1 MNEPSMEFSFD
12 EQQQIVCDLAASV
25 FAKHG
30 SDERIAQT
38 ERDGT
43 AYDHELWV
51 RLIETGLL
59 DVILPETVGGCGLG
73 MVGLA
78 IVLEQQGRYLCRVPL
93 VSTAVAAMA
102 SAHFGAEGAEVLSS
116 IRDGRAR
123 VAVAGDDSLTRV
135 TVEQR
140 GDQWVLDGSLP
151 QVYMAGSCTHLL
163 VIADDSGRDRV
174 LLLPVDR
181 DGIDVDPFEGISRNV
196 HAAITFTEC
205 LAEESECLGGHA
217 STGEPARWVRD
228 RLLTGMAAIE
238 SGLCREAVRRTAQY
252 TSERQQF
259 GRPLSTNQ
267 GVAMRAADAHI
278 DTEAARLTMLD
289 AAWRL
294 DQDDPGQDDEAG
306 AAVLI
311 AAWWAREAGVRV
323 VHATQHLHGGM
334 GADVDNHIHR
344 FFVWARELDI
354 TAGPA
359 PALLHELGDVL
370 GAAGVVGTPQGRH
383 AAAEADR

>member
-1 MNEPSMEFSFD
+1 MNERSMDFSLD
-12 EQQQIVCDLAASV
+12 EQQQILEDLASSV

-30 SDERIAQT
+30 ADDRIAQT

-43 AYDHELWV
+43 AYDHELWAQV
-51 RLIETGLL
+51 IETGLL
-59 DVILPETVGGCGLG
+59 DVLLPETAGGGGLG

-78 IVLEQQGRYLCRVPL
+78 IVLEQQGRHLCRVPL

-102 SAHFGAEGAEVLSS
+102 LAHFGDEGIDVLPS
-116 IRDGRAR
+116 IRDGRVR
-123 VAVAGDDSLTRV
+123 VAVAGVDPLAKV
-135 TVEQR
+135 IVEHR
-140 GDQWVLDGSLP
+140 DEQWVLNGTLP
-151 QVYMAGSCTHLL
+151 QVYLAGSCTHLL
-163 VIADDSGRDRV
+163 VIADCSGQDVV

-181 DGIDVDPFEGISRNV
+181 EGIDVDPFEGISRNI
-196 HAAITFTEC
+196 HAAITFTQC
-205 LAEESECLGGHA
+205 VARASECLGVRAHG
-217 STGEPARWVRD
+217 GEPARWVRD

-238 SGLCREAVRRTAQY
+238 SGLCREAVRRTARY
-252 TSERQQF
+252 TSEREQF

-278 DTEAARLTMLD
+278 DTEAVRLTMLD

-294 DQDDPGQDDEAG
+294 DQDENAT

-311 AAWWAREAGVRV
+311 AAWWAREGGVRV

-334 GADVDNHIHR
+334 GADIDNHIHR
-344 FFVWARELDI
+344 FFLWARELDI
-354 TAGPA
+354 VAGPA
-359 PALLHELGDVL
+359 PALLYELGDVL
-370 GAAGVVGTPQGRH
+370 SAPETVQTPQGRR